1 MYTLSWGVHVLRR
14 GITPLTPRV
23 LVRVLLSLQ
32 LPALI
37 ALSTQLPLRETL
49 LRFCDLPCAHRSN

>member
-1 MYTLSWGVHVLRR
+1 
-14 GITPLTPRV
+14 V